1 VLDAAVDSWLE
12 NLENERALDEPLR
25 ALLRASGFHD
35 IRLVHG
41 PTELGRDFI
50 AKRRHPEGVR
60 QYAIQSKLGDLNLGA
75 FRDVRNQLEDIRTTE
90 YPDAD
95 FDNSLP
101 RVAVLATTGE
111 IKGPARTEASGYQE
125 YVARDDGRSVEYWER
140 GRLID
145 DLVASPGSV
154 LAGRDAGPLLRIL
167 GLVDSDEI
175 DERELTRF
183 SRRWIPGE
191 GQTMPPAAVIEAA
204 LIAESLVHQDRIDL
218 ACAISLALL
227 RAPLVGAHRHDDNDD
242 TWASPAQASGLFIVY
257 AEQLWT
263 RCQAD
268 ERIQDPIAL
277 ANQGGAGVFA
287 TYPVRCLKV
296 IELLGLLGLH
306 RRAHG
311 EDAGEV
317 QSYLE
322 DFLTRHPGA
331 AHPISDRYAVSLVPP
346 ACLLGQARV
355 TVLEPWLRATAV
367 WVLDHYQ
374 TGTGLG
380 NVEASPAAE
389 IEYLL
394 SAFEHIDPPPH
405 RTSYLA
411 TVILDLICALEL
423 STIYPDAVGDFAVFA
438 PPELLHIPATRAQYL
453 EDGDEIRQEA
463 GVAYHDAWAP
473 KDGWKN
479 ATHHDHV
486 EPSWLEANGRAWEKL
501 AVASVTRDR
510 HDIGLIRRTVLHPSQ
525 TGAGD

>member
-1 VLDAAVDSWLE
+1 MLDAAVDSWLE
-12 NLENERALDEPLR
+12 HLENERAFDEPLR
-25 ALLRASGFHD
+25 ALLRATGFYD

-50 AKRRHPEGVR
+50 AKREDPEGVR
-60 QYAIQSKLGDLNLGA
+60 QYAIQGKLGDLNLTG
-75 FRDVRNQLEDIRTTE
+75 FRDVRNQLEDIRTID

-101 RVAVLATTGE
+101 RVAVLVTTGE
-111 IKGPARTEASGYQE
+111 IKGPARTDASGYQTN
-125 YVARDDGRSVEYWER
+125 VARETGRSVEYWER

-145 DLVASPGSV
+145 DVVASPGSV
-154 LAGRDAGPLLRIL
+154 LAGRDASPLLRIL
-167 GLVDSDEI
+167 GMVDGDEI

-191 GQTMPPAAVIEAA
+191 GQMMPPAAVIEAA
-204 LIAESLVHQDRIDL
+204 LIAESLVRQERLDL

-227 RAPLVGAHRHDDNDD
+227 RAALVGAHGHDDTDE
-242 TWASPAQASGLFIVY
+242 TWASPEQATGLFIVY
-257 AEQLWT
+257 ADQLWAH
-263 RCQAD
+263 CQAD
-268 ERIQDPIAL
+268 ERLLDRIAL

-287 TYPVRCLKV
+287 TYPVRCLKI

-311 EDAGEV
+311 GHTGKIEN
-317 QSYLE
+317 YLE

-331 AHPISDRYAVSLVPP
+331 AHPISDRYAVSLIPP
-346 ACLLGQARV
+346 ACLLGRARL

-367 WVLDHYQ
+367 WVLDHYE
-374 TGTGLG
+374 TGMGLG

-389 IEYLL
+389 VSYLL

-423 STIYPDAVGDFAVFA
+423 DTTYPDAVGDFAVFA

-463 GVAYHDAWAP
+463 GIAYNDGWAP

-479 ATHHDHV
+479 APHHNHV
-486 EPSWLEANGRAWEKL
+486 EPSWLETNGRAWEKL
-501 AVASVTRDR
+501 AVSSVTRDR
-510 HDIGLIRRTVLHPSQ
+510 HDVGIIRRTVLQPSQ
-525 TGAGD
+525 SGADD